1 MGITRAN
8 SIEILELLLQQLLLR
23 SRELEQVVMQEE
35 SDPDEWLE
43 LLDKRGELMQQIADT
58 TSQGVVLPPEWK
70 AEYLDPFL
78 ELDQRIIPIME
89 EKQDQLSDKIAQL
102 QRGKAVNKQY
112 NGYGTAPYGAF
123 FDTKK

>member
-1 MGITRAN
+1 MEIAN
-8 SIEILELLLQQLLLR
+8 QGSRESLELVFQQLLLR

-35 SDPDEWLE
+35 SDPDVWLE
-43 LLDKRGELMQQIADT
+43 LLDKRGELLQQIADT

-70 AEYLDPFL
+70 AQYVDPFL

-112 NGYGTAPYGAF
+112 NGYGTAAYGAF